1 VSAFL
6 KFIVGRLLAIPVTLF
21 VITALLYGIVM
32 FAPPEERANLYWP
45 PHTRPNL
52 SQEQIDA
59 MLEQIMEDHGL
70 RDSYFRQYFR
80 WVGNLIRGD
89 WGYSPV
95 LNGDVLDALLR
106 RTPVTAELTLYSV
119 FLLIPLGLISGVAS
133 GWRQGSRLDNGFRT
147 AAFVATSIPP
157 FILGLFLLSFFYVGL
172 HWFPPGRTG
181 IVELSL
187 RSTTFRTITGL
198 LTLDGLLNGR
208 LDVTV
213 DALRHLILPVFTL
226 SLTHW
231 ATLGRVT
238 RAAIID
244 EAHKEYVIAARARGL
259 PSRHVA
265 WRHAFRNALLPAL
278 TSTALSAAS
287 LVTGVYVVETV
298 FGLKGVSYLVT
309 SSMQG
314 VPDAALALG
323 FAVYSVLL
331 VMPLMLALDILKA
344 FADPRIR
351 EEALMAEA

>member
-6 KFIVGRLLAIPVTLF
+6 KFIIGRLLAIPVTLF
-21 VITALLYGIVM
+21 VITALLYGVVM
-32 FAPPEERANLYWP
+32 FTSPEERANLYWP
-45 PHTRPNL
+45 PRTRPFL

-59 MLEQIMEDHGL
+59 MLEQIIEDHGL
-70 RDSYFRQYFR
+70 RDSYFKQYSR
-80 WVGNLIRGD
+80 WAGNLLRGD

-95 LNGDVLDALLR
+95 LNGDVLEALLK

-119 FLLIPLGLISGVAS
+119 LLLIPLGLVSGVAA
-133 GWRQGSRLDNGFRT
+133 GWRQEGRLDAGFRT
-147 AAFVATSIPP
+147 AAFVATSVPP

-187 RSTTFRTITGL
+187 RSTTFKTITGL
-198 LTLDGLLNGR
+198 LTVDGLLNGR
-208 LDVTV
+208 LDVTE
-213 DALRHLILPVFTL
+213 DALRHLVLPVFTL

-244 EAHKEYVIAARARGL
+244 EAHKEYIVAARARGL
-259 PSRHVA
+259 PAGHVV

-287 LVTGVYVVETV
+287 LVTGVYVVETI

-309 SSMQG
+309 SSMLG
-314 VPDAALALG
+314 APDAALALG

-331 VMPLMLALDILKA
+331 VLPLMLALDVLKA
-344 FADPRIR
+344 LVDPRIR
-351 EEALMAEA
+351 EESLLAEE